1 MGIFILYI
9 LWHIFCPP
17 PSSGMSQICGFWWIT
32 AETSPSLERS
42 VASWTGQTGCKALR
56 CRCGIASSTQHGI
69 FSSSQWWIVP
79 HVLSVWGQSQAMLP
93 RCRCS
98 SFWHSACFGRVLVCQ
113 FHKENDLWQSC
124 TAHFGH
130 RTGPSKLDLAKQG
143 GHTWNIGPAEDFS
156 ARNSVLS
163 TDPRYFLCQLR
174 WRWLHFLAWCWQTT
188 RVSHSYRR
196 LGIMAAWQTF
206 SLISC
211 LMPLLDHTDSL
222 TTLYVWKLQWPR
234 SSRWAGQ
241 SMWWAQLMFYQD

>member
-9 LWHIFCPP
+9 LWHKFCPP

-79 HVLSVWGQSQAMLP
+79 HIPSVWGQSQAMLP

-113 FHKENDLWQSC
+113 FHKEKDLWQSC
-124 TAHFGH
+124 TGH
-130 RTGPSKLDLAKQG
+130 LVTGPAHLSWILPSRVGTLGILALLR
-143 GHTWNIGPAEDFS
+143 T
-156 ARNSVLS
+156 SVPRILS
-163 TDPRYFLCQLR
+163 CQLIHVVSSDSSGGDGYIFSHDAGR
-174 WRWLHFLAWCWQTT
+174 LPGFHTHTEALVLWQ
-188 RVSHSYRR
+188 
-196 LGIMAAWQTF
+196 
-206 SLISC
+206 
-211 LMPLLDHTDSL
+211 LDKPS
-222 TTLYVWKLQWPR
+222 V
-234 SSRWAGQ
+234 
-241 SMWWAQLMFYQD
+241 